1 MGLLSFLRES
11 WQRGVK
17 LRQISHALASPIV
30 DVSSLIKGASERDAA
45 EIQLLDL
52 VEGDRTLHGIMQKH
66 GATRADLQTIY
77 RMLLQCGAGQW
88 RRGHWVAASALCYG
102 STLAF
107 VLAKLREGE
116 VTRGTPKEIWLPV
129 AFWLVE
135 YFGEGKVGRL

>member
-11 WQRGVK
+11 RQRGVK

-30 DVSSLIKGASERDAA
+30 DVASLIKGASDRNAA

-66 GATRADLQTIY
+66 GATRADLETIY
-77 RMLLQCGAGQW
+77 AMLLQCGAGQW
-88 RRGHWVAASALCYG
+88 SRGHWVAASALCYG
-102 STLAF
+102 STLEF
-107 VLAKLREGE
+107 VLMKLREGE

-129 AFWLVE
+129 AFQLVE
-135 YFGEGKVGRL
+135 YFGKGKLGRL